1 MLRLA
6 VELLSMSSSVSEI
19 QDRESFE
26 RLSERRAINCPVCG
40 GPCTDLPLYRYTVEQ
55 AAAHFCPPTRDTHRN
70 RRLQHCIAGLWQGN
84 DCEIFACARCGFGFG
99 HPFVGGDEEFY
110 SILHEQ
116 RAYPAW
122 RWDYDVAITEAVRK
136 FEGGKILD
144 VGAGSGVFLRRLE
157 TNWQVF
163 AVEGSELTRVELEH
177 DGIQVLRGLGVALK
191 SHANQFRVITLFQV
205 LEHIADFEEMLRQCH
220 ALLEPGGHLVVTV
233 PDGDAMIRQERVTGC
248 HDMPPNHIN
257 KWTPESLSLVMRRV
271 GFECATP
278 IYEPPSWRNVKANL
292 HMRMIAEAAKGDTV
306 AAQIYR
312 IRNRRFRFAALSFLG
327 VPTML
332 RMFRYGRQLR
342 LGGAFAIVGVV
353 PAQHRDKARNK

>member
-1 MLRLA
+1 
-6 VELLSMSSSVSEI
+6 
-19 QDRESFE
+19 
-26 RLSERRAINCPVCG
+26 
-40 GPCTDLPLYRYTVEQ
+40 
-55 AAAHFCPPTRDTHRN
+55 
-70 RRLQHCIAGLWQGN
+70 
-84 DCEIFACARCGFGFG
+84 
-99 HPFVGGDEEFY
+99 
-110 SILHEQ
+110 
-116 RAYPAW
+116 
-122 RWDYDVAITEAVRK
+122 
-136 FEGGKILD
+136 
-144 VGAGSGVFLRRLE
+144 VFLRRLE

-163 AVEGSELTRVELEH
+163 GVEGSELTRVELEH
-177 DGIQVLRGLGVALK
+177 DGIQVLRDLGVAVK

-205 LEHIADFEEMLRQCH
+205 LEHIADFEEMLRQCN

-292 HMRMIAEAAKGDTV
+292 HMRMIADAAKGDTV
-306 AAQIYR
+306 AAQVYR

-327 VPTML
+327 VQTML

-353 PAQHRDKARNK
+353 AAQHRGKVDKKV